1 MKNILTV
8 IGARP
13 QIIKAAAVSR
23 AIRTEFAG
31 KLNEIILH
39 TGQHYDEKMS
49 EVFFSELAIP
59 RPNHQL
65 DVGSG
70 SHGEQTAK
78 MLSGIEAVLKTDKID
93 ALLVYGDTNS
103 TLAGALAAAKL
114 HIPVVHVE
122 AGLRSFNK
130 SMPEEINRIT
140 CDHCA
145 TLLFSPT
152 ATGFENLKKEG
163 FDTDQTGPFSI
174 DHPGVFH
181 CGDVMYDNSLY
192 FSEVASSS
200 VDPAKFGLTEGE
212 FVLVTI
218 HRPYNTDDINRLME
232 ILADL
237 TWLSTEHNIQL
248 VLPLHPRTK
257 HMLAQQRPEEF
268 NEFCSNDQIH
278 VIEPVSFLE
287 MIYLEKNCKL
297 IVTDSGG
304 VQKEAYFFQ
313 KPSVVIRTETEWT
326 ELLEHGSARLS
337 FVTGKAMRASF
348 DEALST
354 KITGYP
360 LIFGDGK
367 ASEFICEM
375 IEKHV

>member
-23 AIRTEFAG
+23 AIQTRFSDSLKEV
-31 KLNEIILH
+31 ILH

-49 EVFFSELAIP
+49 EIFFTELAIP
-59 RPNHQL
+59 RPDHQL

-78 MLSGIEAVLKTDKID
+78 MLAGIEKVLLSGEFQ

-140 CDHCA
+140 CDHCS

-152 ATGFENLKKEG
+152 KTGFENLKKEG
-163 FDTDQTGPFSI
+163 FSIVNEGPYSI
-174 DHPGVFH
+174 DRPGVFH
-181 CGDVMYDNSLY
+181 CGDVMYDNSLF
-192 FSEVASSS
+192 FSEIASST
-200 VDPAKFGLTEGE
+200 VDRSKFNLSEGD

-218 HRPYNTDDINRLME
+218 HRPYNTDNIDRLNA
-232 ILADL
+232 ILEDL
-237 TWLSTEHNIQL
+237 QWMSQTHQIQL
-248 VLPLHPRTK
+248 VVPLHPRTK
-257 HMLAQQRPEEF
+257 HLLEAKGSEQFQQF
-268 NEFCSNDQIH
+268 SSNPNIH

-287 MIYLEKNCKL
+287 MIFLEKNCRL
-297 IVTDSGG
+297 VVTDSGG
-304 VQKEAYFFQ
+304 VQKEAYFFE

-326 ELLEHGSARLS
+326 ELIAHGSAQLS
-337 FVTGKAMRASF
+337 FETGQPMRAAF
-348 DEALST
+348 KAALS
-354 KITGYP
+354 KDISEFPP
-360 LIFGDGK
+360 LFGDGK

-375 IEKHV
+375 IHKHI